1 MVRQEKVKIRA
12 YSLIVTASALLIA
25 AAAPKAAADSASGQE
40 YQVKA
45 AFLYNFIQFV
55 DWPEEKLADNN
66 EPIIIGIIGTDP
78 FDDAFKPIED
88 KKVKNKRVV
97 VQRFKSFEDLK
108 NSANKPEA
116 LTKCHLL
123 FISASE
129 QKNLREI
136 IDAVKNHG
144 VLTVGEMNGFLEN
157 GGIINWFVEDKK
169 IRFEINNAAAE
180 RANLKIRS
188 NLLRLAKRVVED
200 DSVQGNIELK
210 PTSWAGITRNVC
222 FAKYNNKV

>member
-1 MVRQEKVKIRA
+1 MIRQEKVKVRA
-12 YSLIVTASALLIA
+12 YSLIAIASVLLITA
-25 AAAPKAAADSASGQE
+25 IAPKAGADSTPSQE

-55 DWPEEKLADNN
+55 DWPEGKLTDNN
-66 EPIIIGIIGTDP
+66 EPIIIGIIGKDP
-78 FDDAFKPIED
+78 FEDAFKPIED
-88 KKVKNKRVV
+88 KKVKDKNVI

-108 NSANKPEA
+108 NSADKPKA

-123 FISASE
+123 FIGPSE
-129 QKNLREI
+129 EKNLKEI
-136 IDAVKNHG
+136 IDTVKNHS

-169 IRFEINNAAAE
+169 IRFEINNAAAG

-200 DSVQGNIELK
+200 DSVQGNTELK
-210 PTSWAGITRNVC
+210 PSSWAGINRNAY
-222 FAKYNNKV
+222 FAKHNNKV